1 MAQDGYNLIEM
12 AAKGDRSA
20 FETLVKKY
28 DRKVISLALK
38 YTRSEEDAK
47 DIYQEVFL
55 RVWKSLPGFGFKS
68 EFSTWLFRIAT
79 NVCLSYIERAKKHRS
94 EDVLESTAFDDE
106 DDARPAL
113 QIESTDPGP
122 LDNLGNS
129 EIKMEIKKAV
139 DELPAKQK
147 LVFTMKY
154 YEDYKIREI
163 SELTGLNE
171 GTVKRYLFEATLKLK
186 NALRPFYEQ
195 V

>member
-1 MAQDGYNLIEM
+1 MAQDGHNLIEM

-20 FETLVKKY
+20 FESLVKKY
-28 DRKVISLALK
+28 DKKVISLALK

-79 NVCLSYIERAKKHRS
+79 NVCLSYIERSKKHRS
-94 EDVLESTAFDDE
+94 EDVFESTAVDDE
-106 DDARPAL
+106 DETRPAM
-113 QIESTDPGP
+113 QIESNDPGP

-129 EIKMEIKKAV
+129 EIKMEIRKAV

-147 LVFTMKY
+147 LVFTKPLSCF
-154 YEDYKIREI
+154 K
-163 SELTGLNE
+163 
-171 GTVKRYLFEATLKLK
+171 
-186 NALRPFYEQ
+186 
-195 V
+195 

>member
-20 FETLVKKY
+20 FESLVKKY

-79 NVCLSYIERAKKHRS
+79 NVCLTYVDRAKKHRS
-94 EDVLESTAFDDE
+94 EDVLE
-106 DDARPAL
+106 
-113 QIESTDPGP
+113 
-122 LDNLGNS
+122 
-129 EIKMEIKKAV
+129 
-139 DELPAKQK
+139 
-147 LVFTMKY
+147 
-154 YEDYKIREI
+154 
-163 SELTGLNE
+163 
-171 GTVKRYLFEATLKLK
+171 
-186 NALRPFYEQ
+186 
-195 V
+195 

>member
-20 FETLVKKY
+20 FESLVKKY
-28 DRKVISLALK
+28 DRKVITLALK

-68 EFSTWLFRIAT
+68 EFSTWLYRIAT
-79 NVCLSYIERAKKHRS
+79 NVCLTYVDRAKRHRS
-94 EDVLESTAFDDE
+94 EDVLESSLTDDE
-106 DDARPAL
+106 EDERPGMQL
-113 QIESTDPGP
+113 ESDDPGP
-122 LDNLGNS
+122 LENLRNS
-129 EIKMEIKKAV
+129 ELQTGIKKAV
-139 DELPAKQK
+139 DELPVKQK

-163 SELTGLNE
+163 SEMTGLNE
-171 GTVKRYLFEATLKLK
+171 GTIKRYLFEATLKLK
-186 NALRPFYEQ
+186 HALRQFYDQ

>member
-79 NVCLSYIERAKKHRS
+79 NVCLTYIEKGKRHRS
-94 EDVLESTAFDDE
+94 EDVLEGSPFEDDE
-106 DDARPAL
+106 DEKPGL
-113 QIESTDPGP
+113 QIESDDPGP
-122 LDNLGNS
+122 LENLRNS
-129 EIKMEIKKAV
+129 EIKAGIKKAV

-186 NALRPFYEQ
+186 HALRHFYEQ